1 MVFGTPHCT
10 LETLPRSTPRL
21 LSSLA
26 TLKEKSPAALA
37 AIVAMVPVV
46 ESAEALHIRVATS
59 PPIAIVRP
67 PPLSCRRDGRTP

>member
-1 MVFGTPHCT
+1 

-26 TLKEKSPAALA
+26 TLKEKRPAALA
-37 AIVAMVPVV
+37 AMVAMVPVD
-46 ESAEALHIRVATS
+46 ESAEALHIRVAAR

-67 PPLSCRRDGRTP
+67 PPLSCLRDGRVP